1 MRQIYIG
8 ARAGEHL
15 VSLSHLHTRAWAIA
29 TLLALLAS
37 TEASASGNIDRDSI
51 FPPRE
56 RPSPPFATLQPA
68 GADPDSSSAAATNSP
83 TNLYSEAYWSAVS
96 DLDLSEVTRTARSTQ
111 ETEFARGMNLLA
123 NGDFAAAETMFA
135 TLGRGAGDFNVGIAA
150 QMMLA
155 HTLMYERKWSALRDL
170 PANPELK
177 SEDKRNTAELER
189 WGHAF
194 ANIEPQSIAFP
205 AKPASMKLEITA
217 LGTPAIKVK
226 INGKEYEFWLDTG
239 SGITVLSS
247 EVAADAGVPTIS
259 SDSLTVRTFS
269 GTASVR
275 PALVRKMTVGQIVLT
290 NTPAI
295 IIDASMMLLKSPTDG
310 LARVNQ
316 HVDGILGW
324 DFIRQFDLLMDYDE
338 GTLQLARPE
347 TDVQRSGVQN
357 LTWIG
362 QPLVEVRTS
371 DGKTLHLALDTGA
384 QATLLNATVLDKVG
398 GVTKS
403 IATHLYGLA
412 RTTTSNSRI
421 IPELP
426 LQVAGKSVQLH
437 NVIVYGPRYSGLI
450 GCDGILGSDVGQF
463 GVLHIDATNGVFS
476 VGV

>member
-1 MRQIYIG
+1 MRQICTG
-8 ARAGEHL
+8 ARDAERFALGHL
-15 VSLSHLHTRAWAIA
+15 YTRAWAIA

-37 TEASASGNIDRDSI
+37 TEASASGNAERDSI

-56 RPSPPFATLQPA
+56 KAAPPFGPLQPA
-68 GADPDSSSAAATNSP
+68 GADPDSASSAASAVPS
-83 TNLYSEAYWSAVS
+83 NLYSEAYWTAVS
-96 DLDLSEVTRTARSTQ
+96 DLDISEVSRAARSTQ
-111 ETEFARGMNLLA
+111 EADFARGMSLLA
-123 NGDFAAAETMFA
+123 NGDFAGAESMFA
-135 TLGRGAGDFNVGIAA
+135 ALGGSAGDFNVGIAA

-170 PANPELK
+170 PANPELR

-205 AKPASMKLEITA
+205 AKPASLRLEMTP
-217 LGTPAIKVK
+217 LGTPAIRLK

-247 EVAADAGVPTIS
+247 EVAAEAGVPTV
-259 SDSLTVRTFS
+259 SDDTLTVRTFA
-269 GTASVR
+269 GTASAK
-275 PALVRKMTVGQIVLT
+275 PALVRKMTVGRIVLT

-295 IIDASMMLLKSPTDG
+295 IIDASMMLLKSPADG
-310 LARVNQ
+310 MAKVNH

-324 DFIRQFDLLMDYDE
+324 DFIRQFDVLMNYGE
-338 GTLQLARPE
+338 GVIELARPE
-347 TDVQRSGVQN
+347 TDLLRSGVQN
-357 LTWIG
+357 LMWIG
-362 QPLVEVRTS
+362 QPLVEVKTS
-371 DGKTLHLALDTGA
+371 DGKTLHLTLDTGA

-398 GVTKS
+398 SVTKS

-412 RTTTSNSRI
+412 RTTTSNSRV

-426 LQVAGKSVQLH
+426 LQLAGKSVQLH
-437 NVIVYGPRYSGLI
+437 NVIVYGPRYAGLI

-463 GVLHIDATNGVFS
+463 GVMHIDATNGIFS